1 MCYLVS
7 SQVAM
12 QRSGEGRWIHALT
25 FTPFRPSMAYSYNRL
40 INSVRLDVPSW
51 LYGLR
56 HFHLDMTLETG
67 KELRTTHL
75 RRRDEGRRG
84 GGDEG
89 RRGGEEGR
97 GGGGRMRD
105 TG

>member
-1 MCYLVS
+1 
-7 SQVAM
+7 
-12 QRSGEGRWIHALT
+12 
-25 FTPFRPSMAYSYNRL
+25 
-40 INSVRLDVPSW
+40 
-51 LYGLR
+51 
-56 HFHLDMTLETG
+56 MTLETG